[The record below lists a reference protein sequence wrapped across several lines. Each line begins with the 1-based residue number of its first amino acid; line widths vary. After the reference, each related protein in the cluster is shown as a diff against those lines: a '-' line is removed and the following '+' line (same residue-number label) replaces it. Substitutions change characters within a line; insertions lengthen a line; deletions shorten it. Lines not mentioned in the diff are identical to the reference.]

1 MYVNLCSEFYPNWV
15 NSTEITDKILFT
27 PFAKYG
33 PRRVGA
39 PGVLTIRNLEQA
51 SSLVPLHTDIL

>member
-1 MYVNLCSEFYPNWV
+1 MNFCSEFYPNRV
-15 NSTEITDKILFT
+15 KSVEITDKILFT

-39 PGVLTIRNLEQA
+39 PGMLIIRSPEQS
-51 SSLVPLHTDIL
+51 SSLVPLHTDNL